1 MCVELELRL
10 RSGGHQWCSGCSGGF
25 GFGRLQVRERLRAGV
40 ARGVDAVAHRR
51 AFAARDDERE
61 EGVHDVVVERAS
73 ATRGVLAL
81 LASCALELE
90 EGALFAVGTADVD
103 DQVVGEPQARQRMV
117 AVCVR
122 RPVRLAVEPVPE
134 REVRVQAREI
144 SRLVGLG
151 EVEPVLHVVE
161 VADVDVAVHL
171 VELLRG
177 EQHVLH
183 LGPADALD
191 ADVELPTRQRL
202 RDHADERVAA
212 EEARAVDLDDEREH
226 VLAVHE
232 DRAVVGERELLGR
245 NRLQCRPRIEEER
258 VPARAC
264 EGSDPVV
271 LTARFVTDD
280 ELQLRCVR
288 AATHALLH
296 ITVFVEDDVEAHLVV
311 QRPERRARLVVRRFQ
326 RTKAEAIDEPLR
338 ERLRRLR
345 KRERVHDEREPAR
358 TLRTGERID
367 VGDVRDRIGERPWP
381 RDVIGHA

>member
-1 MCVELELRL
+1 
-10 RSGGHQWCSGCSGGF
+10 
-25 GFGRLQVRERLRAGV
+25 
-40 ARGVDAVAHRR
+40 
-51 AFAARDDERE
+51 
-61 EGVHDVVVERAS
+61 
-73 ATRGVLAL
+73 
-81 LASCALELE
+81 
-90 EGALFAVGTADVD
+90 
-103 DQVVGEPQARQRMV
+103 MV

-183 LGPADALD
+183 LRPADALD

-245 NRLQCRPRIEEER
+245 DRLQCRPRIEEER

-264 EGSDPVV
+264 EGADPVV

-280 ELQLRCVR
+280 ELQLRSVR
-288 AATHALLH
+288 AAAR
-296 ITVFVEDDVEAHLVV
+296 
-311 QRPERRARLVVRRFQ
+311 RPPARRHRRSSRRRSRSAPRRPRRNGVRVSSSRGSSG
-326 RTKAEAIDEPLR
+326 
-338 ERLRRLR
+338 RRR
-345 KRERVHDEREPAR
+345 KR
-358 TLRTGERID
+358 
-367 VGDVRDRIGERPWP
+367 
-381 RDVIGHA
+381 